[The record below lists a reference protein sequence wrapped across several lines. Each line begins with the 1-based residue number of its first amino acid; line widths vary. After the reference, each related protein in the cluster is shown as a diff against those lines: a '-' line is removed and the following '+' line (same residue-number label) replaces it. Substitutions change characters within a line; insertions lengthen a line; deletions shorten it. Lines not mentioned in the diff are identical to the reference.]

1 MPIGTG
7 SYLTIEFL
15 SADGFNAFLPMGG
28 VAVHR
33 VVMSA
38 EGTVQAIVPLVGEP
52 PFISLLQVGQA
63 VVSDGWRI
71 DVLADGSVSIAPVS

>member
-1 MPIGTG
+1 
-7 SYLTIEFL
+7 
-15 SADGFNAFLPMGG
+15 MGG